1 MSYEQALKQYINA
14 TNTHNFTNV
23 KQLLHED
30 AVYWFTDKTC
40 ETEEEIQRY
49 FENAWNVIK
58 EEVYS
63 AIDVQWISV
72 DEHSATC
79 IYTYHYEGYANGQF
93 VSGFGR
99 ATNLFVKD
107 NDGNWKIKHEH
118 LSSLQK

>member
-1 MSYEQALKQYINA
+1 MSYEKALRQYIEA
-14 TNTHNFTNV
+14 TNTHNFANV

-40 ETEEEIQRY
+40 KTEEEIQQY
-49 FENAWNVIK
+49 FENAWTVIQ

-63 AIDVQWISV
+63 ATDVQWLSV
-72 DEHSATC
+72 DEYSATS

-93 VSGFGR
+93 VSGSGR